1 VFTGIAEADQYRP
14 ERIEKTLFF
23 RAESISAPRA
33 LPFLDVERMQ

>member
-23 RAESISAPRA
+23 RAESISAPGA
-33 LPFLDVERMQ
+33 LPFPDVERMQ